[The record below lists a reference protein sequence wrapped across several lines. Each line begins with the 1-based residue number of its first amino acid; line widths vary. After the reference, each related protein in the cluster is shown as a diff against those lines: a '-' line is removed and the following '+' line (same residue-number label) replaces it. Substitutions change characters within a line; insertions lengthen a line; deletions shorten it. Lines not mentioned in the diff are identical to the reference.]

1 MENVDKQVMDKI
13 YSNFREQV
21 WGVVASNIPIK
32 IYFKLRDQINTRLS
46 NEVLSQV
53 KQNMELWKM

>member
-13 YSNFREQV
+13 YTNFRGEV
-21 WGVVASNIPIK
+21 WAKVATYTTIK

-53 KQNMELWKM
+53 KQNMEL

>member
-1 MENVDKQVMDKI
+1 MENVDKQVMDKL
-13 YSNFREQV
+13 YTNFREQV
-21 WGVVASNIPIK
+21 WGKVAIHTTIK

-53 KQNMELWKM
+53 KQNMEL

>member
-13 YSNFREQV
+13 YTNFRGQV
-21 WGVVASNIPIK
+21 WGVVTINIPIK

-53 KQNMELWKM
+53 KQNMEL

>member
-13 YSNFREQV
+13 YSNFRGQV
-21 WGVVASNIPIK
+21 WGKVTIYATIK
-32 IYFKLRDQINTRLS
+32 IYFKLRDQISTRLS

-53 KQNMELWKM
+53 KQNIEL

>member
-13 YSNFREQV
+13 YTNFRGEV
-21 WGVVASNIPIK
+21 WGKVAMYTTIK

-46 NEVLSQV
+46 NEVVSQV
-53 KQNMELWKM
+53 KQNIYL

>member
-1 MENVDKQVMDKI
+1 MENIDKQVMDKI

-21 WGVVASNIPIK
+21 WGKVAMYTTIK

-46 NEVLSQV
+46 NEVVSQV
-53 KQNMELWKM
+53 KQNIYL

>member
-13 YSNFREQV
+13 YTNFREQV
-21 WGVVASNIPIK
+21 WGVVAINIPIK

-53 KQNMELWKM
+53 KQNMEL

>member
-13 YSNFREQV
+13 YTNFRGEV
-21 WGVVASNIPIK
+21 WAKVTIYATIK

-53 KQNMELWKM
+53 KQNIEL

>member
-1 MENVDKQVMDKI
+1 MENVDKQVTDKI
-13 YSNFREQV
+13 YTNFGWHAWDQ
-21 WGVVASNIPIK
+21 VASNIPIK

-53 KQNMELWKM
+53 KQNI

>member
-13 YSNFREQV
+13 YSNFRGQV
-21 WGVVASNIPIK
+21 WGKVTIYTTIK

>member
-1 MENVDKQVMDKI
+1 MENVDKQVMDKL
-13 YSNFREQV
+13 YTNFRGQV
-21 WGVVASNIPIK
+21 WDKVATYTTIK

-53 KQNMELWKM
+53 KQNMEL